1 MQIHLAVST
10 KVAKEGESDALVTT
24 VMWFQEFL
32 NPADETE
39 M

>member
-10 KVAKEGESDALVTT
+10 KVATKGESDALVTT
-24 VMWFQEFL
+24 VMWFQKFL
-32 NPADETE
+32 NPADEPE